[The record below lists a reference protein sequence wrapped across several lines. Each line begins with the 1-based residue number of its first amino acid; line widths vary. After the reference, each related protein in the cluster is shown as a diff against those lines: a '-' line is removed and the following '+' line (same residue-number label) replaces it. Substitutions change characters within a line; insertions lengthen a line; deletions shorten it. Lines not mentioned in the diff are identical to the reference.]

1 MTEITINPFDAQSV
15 RAACQ
20 KAKDFDQR
28 FRRNQEAFVCRLAQA
43 GLEVARVRF
52 EAALADYDGDRTPP
66 ELTVE
71 VEGNTARLVASG
83 RTVAFLEFGTGV
95 SHPEHSTG
103 LFRHGT
109 YGKGMGRRRQWGYY
123 DEGERLTLTTGNDPA
138 EAMTGAVQEMAARA
152 AEIARE
158 VFDGGA
164 QT

>member
-1 MTEITINPFDAQSV
+1 MTRITVNPFSPDSARTAARQLREWEARVQARQTEFV
-15 RAACQ
+15 R
-20 KAKDFDQR
+20 
-28 FRRNQEAFVCRLAQA
+28 RLAQA

-52 EAALADYDGDRTPP
+52 GAALADYDGDKTPP

-71 VEGNTARLVASG
+71 AEGNTARLVASG

-103 LFRHGT
+103 LFQHGT

-123 DEGERLTLTTGNDPA
+123 DEGERLTLTTGSDPA
-138 EAMTGAVQEMAARA
+138 EAMTGAVQAMAEQA

-158 VFDGGA
+158 VFGG
-164 QT
+164 